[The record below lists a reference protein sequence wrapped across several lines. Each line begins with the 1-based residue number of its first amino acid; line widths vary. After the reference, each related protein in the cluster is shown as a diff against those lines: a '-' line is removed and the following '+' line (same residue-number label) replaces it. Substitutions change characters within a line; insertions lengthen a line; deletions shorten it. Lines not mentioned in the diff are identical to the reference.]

1 MPLTWR
7 GRLSARL
14 RIPSDALVVARSRLA
29 TVAELSRVDAVLS
42 WRRPPTLERART
54 FLPPDYPGFFMRLSA
69 QVDDGALEDG
79 GLDEWEARV
88 RALRGGSIRFSSF
101 DAAGDRLLTIGLP
114 GRPIPGVE
122 DDVLDPYR
130 AHLRDDRIRVT
141 YAETIDRRRG
151 DDDAVAAAAAR
162 VREAWHRMAATLS
175 VDGVDYET
183 WLGRQPHREPAD
195 PEWLA
200 GLPDVKVDAPWA
212 RAPEPATEDLTGA
225 ELRSTDVA
233 RAAFNVHTLLPE
245 GAEATRVSLF
255 RALLGLLPSVDEAEV
270 ACVGSVDRLT
280 ELMGSMPLGRRA
292 DGHRF
297 GVSTFHG
304 EPIES
309 ETLDALLADPVLSG
323 DLTSWGLRWSPIA
336 WHVPAGDAEGSFYFA
351 RSDGRGAYDSLTIR
365 LASDDPEAP
374 LSRHARE
381 ALAERLE
388 SDIARG
394 ALWHAEGQPV
404 DSPRGRQYLA
414 LSAAL
419 DEARD
424 EAAESPE
431 PVDARGPSR
440 APRLV
445 RWLKSR
451 ATNSVAEATTERLRA
466 AVMEALPGFRLDRLA
481 HPTQHYFIDF
491 VRQTPG
497 GWHTVQFIRLHP
509 EPGHRIRVAA
519 SLFRVDLDDLEPATG
534 RVHHG
539 QVWPLGIQVPERPHP
554 LEWRYATE
562 KESEAAVADSARL
575 LVARAL
581 PLFDRAE
588 VALRSFR
595 ADHPDLF
602 TE

>member
-1 MPLTWR
+1 V
-7 GRLSARL
+7 A
-14 RIPSDALVVARSRLA
+14 VARSRLA
-29 TVAELSRVDAVLS
+29 TVAELDRVDAVLA

-54 FLPPDYPGFFMRLSA
+54 LLPDDYPGFFMRLSA
-69 QVDDGALEDG
+69 QVDDAALADG
-79 GLDEWEARV
+79 GLDDWEGRV
-88 RALRGGSIRFSSF
+88 RALRGGSVRFVSF
-101 DAAGDRLLTIGLP
+101 AAGGDRLLTVGLP

-130 AHLRDDRIRVT
+130 AHLRDNRIRVT
-141 YAETIDRRRG
+141 YAETVDRRRG
-151 DDDAVAAAAAR
+151 DDDAIAAAAAR
-162 VREAWHRMAATLS
+162 VREAWRRMSTTLRADS
-175 VDGVDYET
+175 SDYEA
-183 WLGRQPHREPAD
+183 WLGQQPHREPAD
-195 PEWLA
+195 PEWLTA
-200 GLPDVKVDAPWA
+200 LPDVPVDAPWS

-233 RAAFNVHTLLPE
+233 RAAFNVHAVLPA
-245 GAEATRVSLF
+245 GAEDTRVSLL

-270 ACVGSVDRLT
+270 ACVGSVDALT
-280 ELMGSMPLGRRA
+280 ELMGSLPLGRRA

-297 GVSTFHG
+297 GVSTFHADAL
-304 EPIES
+304 EPG
-309 ETLDALLADPVLSG
+309 TLDALLSDPVLSG
-323 DLTSWGLRWSPIA
+323 DLASWGLRWSPIA

-381 ALAERLE
+381 RLAERLE

-394 ALWHAEGQPV
+394 ALWHAEGQPAE
-404 DSPRGRQYLA
+404 SPRGRRYAA

-419 DEARD
+419 DAARE

-431 PVDARGPSR
+431 PVAPQGPSR

-451 ATNSVAEATTERLRA
+451 ATTSVAEATTERLRA
-466 AVMEALPGFRLDRLA
+466 AVLDALPGFRLDRLA
-481 HPTQHYFIDF
+481 HPTPHYFLDF

-497 GWHTVQFIRLHP
+497 GWHTVQFVRLHP

-539 QVWPLGIQVPERPHP
+539 LVWPLGMQVPERPHP

-562 KESEAAVADSARL
+562 KESEAAVADSVRV

-595 ADHPDLF
+595 AEHPDLF